1 MAGTILENLSGRKLA
16 YLVTSL
22 LICQVICFLIGGLI
36 APAPSNVDSILATKC
51 LMDRPLGID
60 EFDDIWHIPRGNG
73 KSINCKVIDS
83 DLDSPKILNDPN
95 ITPNHLVFAFQ
106 APLPKDGMILDYS
119 RWMATLNAVLQL
131 DIAFMRKNPMEPGT
145 EVQPPP
151 LHLGESLKATLV
163 INLLPA
169 HHSGALSSE
178 PKGVVSPGLLEPHC
192 STTHQTTRPAN
203 D

>member
-1 MAGTILENLSGRKLA
+1 
-16 YLVTSL
+16 
-22 LICQVICFLIGGLI
+22 
-36 APAPSNVDSILATKC
+36 
-51 LMDRPLGID
+51 MDRPLGID

-131 DIAFMRKNPMEPGT
+131 DIAFMRKNPMAQNPKLTFEVKLGYRNKWDPVDKWTLLANST
-145 EVQPPP
+145 E
-151 LHLGESLKATLV
+151 
-163 INLLPA
+163 
-169 HHSGALSSE
+169 
-178 PKGVVSPGLLEPHC
+178 
-192 STTHQTTRPAN
+192 TR
-203 D
+203 